1 MLSSALIGCFTV
13 QFISVAHRKE
23 TQGKYIF
30 QLGLLD
36 YDKNHNH
43 DYFGQY
49 CNHDYL
55 KLLFVGHMTKA
66 LHERFI

>member
-13 QFISVAHRKE
+13 QFISVAHGKE

-55 KLLFVGHMTKA
+55 K
-66 LHERFI
+66 

>member
-1 MLSSALIGCFTV
+1 MHYIICLIWIRLAALKAESDSSA
-13 QFISVAHRKE
+13 
-23 TQGKYIF
+23 
-30 QLGLLD
+30 GLLD

-55 KLLFVGHMTKA
+55 KQLFVGHMTKT
-66 LHERFI
+66 LYERFI